1 MNLSQPDANDAGSH
15 CIDYLNSFTAVRA
28 PTEGEEFWP
37 FGPTDEPA
45 DTTGLFGS
53 FGGVSG
59 EKTGDS
65 PMLKEEPAQRLG
77 FREHIFGGLTSMTHA
92 LVMVANIHSLWL
104 SFGNSLHARVIRNTY
119 KYGQPEIIRGIIG
132 TEDGSTLTVGR
143 TARSTTDCSNCL
155 LYTSPSPRDGLLSR
169 MPSSA

>member
-1 MNLSQPDANDAGSH
+1 
-15 CIDYLNSFTAVRA
+15 
-28 PTEGEEFWP
+28 
-37 FGPTDEPA
+37 
-45 DTTGLFGS
+45 
-53 FGGVSG
+53 
-59 EKTGDS
+59 
-65 PMLKEEPAQRLG
+65 MLKEEPAQRLG

-143 TARSTTDCSNCL
+143 TARSTTDCSNDSVNVL
-155 LYTSPSPRDGLLSR
+155 MRQWRDRTLFRRRHHPRI
-169 MPSSA
+169 